1 MTFNQIDACA
11 KLVQNLAQFVLPVE
25 GVDDGMVLIDAYD
38 AHTIYAMIEEAREI
52 VRHKSYVKAAEAA
65 EAARL
70 PDNSLSTSRFIA
82 ECNKQDEQKKLL

>member
-52 VRHKSYVKAAEAA
+52 VRHKSYVKAAET
-65 EAARL
+65 ARL